1 MGDGNTDDIFM
12 VDERATLSALLARDD
27 SQMKLAKQL
36 LRTVLDECGGSIPEL
51 LGKIRE
57 ARDSVPLGQESKR
70 YLTALAVLPRLIPE
84 NYAEDHVVAK
94 PPVGGFLSQLL
105 SCPEQ
110 LKQLSVLTH
119 VPQYSDVFRPREYD
133 LDEVFVLMQHTLHS
147 DSNPN
152 SDMSSEQMG
161 ALCADVIANT
171 LESLSFDA
179 TVDAVDSLDMGC
191 VAEEAVRGVNL

>member
-1 MGDGNTDDIFM
+1 MTVALLGPSSMGDGNTDDIFM

-27 SQMKLAKQL
+27 SQMKLAEQL

-84 NYAEDHVVAK
+84 NYAEDYVVAK

-110 LKQLSVLTH
+110 LKQLSVLTP
-119 VPQYSDVFRPREYD
+119 VPQYSDGVFRPREYD
-133 LDEVFVLMQHTLHS
+133 LDEVFVLMQHALHSS

-152 SDMSSEQMG
+152 SDMSTSKWV
-161 ALCADVIANT
+161 LFVLISSPT
-171 LESLSFDA
+171 LLSRC
-179 TVDAVDSLDMGC
+179 LLM
-191 VAEEAVRGVNL
+191 LL